1 MSELSEFYASAEAY
15 DLAFSYRNI
24 DKEVA
29 FLRSAYERYARN
41 TNTGKPHSVLE
52 LASGPG
58 KHAMAFARAECHA
71 VAIDLSPA
79 MCQYGERIAKK
90 SNLNVQYIPENIINF
105 RVNKKFDLAIMML
118 DSICHITNKH
128 DLVRHLFSVAVSL
141 NPGGLYIIEAGH
153 NDNNMNTTKS
163 EWEIITDNSHIGVS
177 WRDIRRYKYDRILT
191 EATLR
196 GFIREIKINN
206 VDTFIRR
213 A

>member
-1 MSELSEFYASAEAY
+1 
-15 DLAFSYRNI
+15 
-24 DKEVA
+24 
-29 FLRSAYERYARN
+29 
-41 TNTGKPHSVLE
+41 
-52 LASGPG
+52 
-58 KHAMAFARAECHA
+58 
-71 VAIDLSPA
+71 
-79 MCQYGERIAKK
+79 
-90 SNLNVQYIPENIINF
+90 
-105 RVNKKFDLAIMML
+105 
-118 DSICHITNKH
+118 
-128 DLVRHLFSVAVSL
+128 HLFSVAVSL

-213 A
+213 AWRNHNITECIAKIKKLSLITQHHDFNFDDDISPGSWRNIIILRRNPE